1 MFMDKYMPFDKENA
15 NVCGDLY
22 LINFPEPIPY
32 VCGKMTVFKVLRASA
47 LSEELCII

>member
-1 MFMDKYMPFDKENA
+1 MFMGKYMPSDKENA

-47 LSEELCII
+47 LDEELCII